1 MSKNV
6 LVISTSPRRNGN
18 SKLLADAFANG
29 ARQAGNS
36 VENISLHDK
45 TICFCKGC
53 LSCQKSQ
60 RCVIH
65 DDADTIAQKMRA
77 ADVLVFATP
86 IYYYGMSGQ
95 MKTMLDRGNP
105 LYASDYAFREVY
117 LLAAA
122 AEEEE
127 HTMDGAVNG
136 LRGWLA
142 CFPKARLAGT
152 VFGAAWMWR
161 APSKNTP
168 LYKKLMKWAW
178 RFRMAERLDPW
189 GGFYQNLI
197 DAGCSQATA
206 QQCVA
211 LARGEKK
218 ADLLRLLSHHRA
230 ALLDAVHANQK
241 RIDCLDYLLYRI
253 GKEGADRR

>member
-1 MSKNV
+1 
-6 LVISTSPRRNGN
+6 
-18 SKLLADAFANG
+18 
-29 ARQAGNS
+29 
-36 VENISLHDK
+36 
-45 TICFCKGC
+45 
-53 LSCQKSQ
+53 
-60 RCVIH
+60 
-65 DDADTIAQKMRA
+65 MRA

-152 VFGAAWMWR
+152 VFGGGVDVAGAIKEHPALQKAYEMG
-161 APSKNTP
+161 
-168 LYKKLMKWAW
+168 
-178 RFRMAERLDPW
+178 MAVSN
-189 GGFYQNLI
+189 G
-197 DAGCSQATA
+197 
-206 QQCVA
+206 
-211 LARGEKK
+211 
-218 ADLLRLLSHHRA
+218 
-230 ALLDAVHANQK
+230 
-241 RIDCLDYLLYRI
+241 
-253 GKEGADRR
+253 